1 MNMKKTLVLFFLLLL
16 LPFFLFCSV
25 NARIHFSDE
34 LSYTAYNRIW
44 VSPEEHYYSV
54 ESLSNNPNI
63 CNDIDYLFTK
73 NIGLG
78 FGFGFGYQSSIF
90 DFNRFVTIPKSI
102 NGTVNAGIVLKF
114 KQVRL
119 SVLALLRSS
128 LHFSRNNCVSQLGG
142 MVDLSYSFNN
152 GLTLI
157 SSYKYLYNYNMIT
170 SAVSFGL
177 GYTFGGK
184 K

>member
-1 MNMKKTLVLFFLLLL
+1 MNMKKTLVLFFVLLL
-16 LPFFLFCSV
+16 LPFLLFSGV

-34 LSYTAYNRIW
+34 LSYTVYNRIW

-54 ESLSNNPNI
+54 ESLIYNPSV
-63 CNDIDYLFTK
+63 CSDIDILVTK

-102 NGTVNAGIVLKF
+102 NGTINAGIVLKF
-114 KQVRL
+114 EQVRL
-119 SVLALLRSS
+119 SISALLRSS
-128 LHFSRNNCVSQLGG
+128 LQIARSNWVSQIGG

-157 SSYKYLYNYNMIT
+157 SSYKYLYNYNMLT
-170 SAVSFGL
+170 SAVSLGL
-177 GYTFGGK
+177 GYTFGGER
-184 K
+184 